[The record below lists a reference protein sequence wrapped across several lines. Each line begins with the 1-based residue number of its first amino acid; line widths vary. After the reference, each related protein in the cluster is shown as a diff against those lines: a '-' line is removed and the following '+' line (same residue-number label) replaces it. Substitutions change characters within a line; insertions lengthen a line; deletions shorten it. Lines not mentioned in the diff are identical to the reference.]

1 MQLDF
6 DAVVRVCCDRHGRI
20 DYACVS
26 IEGAELVDVERDSEL
41 WNRVQEEVDISL
53 GTTEG
58 GRIRSE
64 AREHPSLSIG
74 ERQ

>member
-1 MQLDF
+1 MHLDF
-6 DAVVRVCCDRHGRI
+6 DAVVRVVCDRHGRI

-26 IEGAELVDVERDSEL
+26 IEGAELVDVGRDSEL
-41 WNRVQEEVDISL
+41 WGRVQEEVDISL

-58 GRIRSE
+58 GRIR
-64 AREHPSLSIG
+64 ADRAEHGSLTIG